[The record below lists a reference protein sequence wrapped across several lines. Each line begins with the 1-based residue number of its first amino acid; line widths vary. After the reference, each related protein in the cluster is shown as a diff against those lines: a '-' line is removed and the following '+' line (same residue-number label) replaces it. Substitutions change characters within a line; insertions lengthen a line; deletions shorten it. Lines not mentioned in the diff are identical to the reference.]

1 MGLDDLEIV
10 RIAMN
15 LDILEALKPDQVY
28 GASRKFKLDE
38 PL

>member
-15 LDILEALKPDQVY
+15 LDLLEALKPDQVC
-28 GASRKFKLDE
+28 GASHKFKLDA